1 MFQKLQDSRAVL
13 LGAVAIFAIGL
24 TTSGYA
30 LGDGLRRSKMAEHR
44 IVSVRGVS
52 ERNVT
57 ADLATWTVDF
67 SHQGTD
73 FGSIQQSVDAQA
85 QAVRA
90 FFRRAGFRPDEIS
103 DSDVSVTREQPRD
116 KDGQPV
122 GPLRLTVKR
131 SIQLRTSNVMRL
143 RAAYAAQSEL
153 LREGVEVSGTNANY
167 TFTKLNALKP
177 RDDRRGDAECPPK
190 RRGICPRQRHFGR
203 TDQDRQPGLF
213 LGWSARWR
221 RVRRLRCERRRFALP
236 EGPGRDLGGLRTR
249 LARLCRCG
257 LGFHGRRDTQ
267 HLNGLGGSLADRA
280 VGIAGGSPRPIA
292 ARRNHHRR

>member
-1 MFQKLQDSRAVL
+1 MRTNAWGFIPMIQKLQDSRAVL

-44 IVSVRGVS
+44 TVSVRGVS
-52 ERNVT
+52 ERDVT

-73 FGSIQQSVDAQA
+73 FGSVQQSVDAQA
-85 QAVRA
+85 RAVRA
-90 FFRRAGFRPDEIS
+90 FFQRAGFRPDEIS
-103 DSDVSVTREQPRD
+103 DSDVSVSREQPRD

-131 SIQLRTSNVMRL
+131 SIQVRTGNVMRT

-153 LREGVEVSGTNANY
+153 LREGVEVSGTNVIY

-177 RDDRRGDAECPPK
+177 EMIAEATQNARRSAEQFARDSGTHVGKIQTASQ
-190 RRGICPRQRHFGR
+190 GYFSVG
-203 TDQDRQPGLF
+203 
-213 LGWSARWR
+213 ARDGEDCDDCGSGGGSSPFQKV
-221 RVRRLRCERRRFALP
+221 RVVTTVDY
-236 EGPGRDLGGLRTR
+236 DLG
-249 LARLCRCG
+249 
-257 LGFHGRRDTQ
+257 
-267 HLNGLGGSLADRA
+267 
-280 VGIAGGSPRPIA
+280 
-292 ARRNHHRR
+292 